1 VCVGFAGR
9 VQSMQGAVALMSVSI
24 FFLYVTGSV
33 YWAVIQD
40 TVRRENVGGVGGFVH
55 LLANLAGVI
64 GPAVTGFIVQ
74 ATHGAYGSAFVLA
87 GAIAVIGALCALVF
101 IREPKS
107 QKAPAERKLVW

>member
-1 VCVGFAGR
+1 
-9 VQSMQGAVALMSVSI
+9 
-24 FFLYVTGSV
+24 
-33 YWAVIQD
+33 
-40 TVRRENVGGVGGFVH
+40 
-55 LLANLAGVI
+55 
-64 GPAVTGFIVQ
+64 VQ